1 MRANSFVK
9 AGLSHIFLILEL
21 HCVNILKR
29 GCLWANVITDF
40 SCLTH
45 FMCLHYDTMRQRE
58 RERERVCVCVCVCVC
73 VRVCTRVMSLTP
85 PAAELAELTAASATA
100 EVVWQ
105 RGGGRGER
113 RGGERRGAAER
124 HKR

>member
-58 RERERVCVCVCVCVC
+58 RERERVCECVCVSEFVRLWTCVCVCVWVRLRPLGPVCYVC
-73 VRVCTRVMSLTP
+73 VRVLCSQCVFCVR
-85 PAAELAELTAASATA
+85 EI
-100 EVVWQ
+100 
-105 RGGGRGER
+105 G
-113 RGGERRGAAER
+113 
-124 HKR
+124 